1 MGGEEFSFPH
11 RFTSKEQF
19 HEKGEVAGI
28 MRKKHLS
35 KRQLGYLLAL
45 PALLLIF
52 CVFVYPLTYAVYIS
66 FFNMNITKAWKG
78 PEFVGLDNFIVQLS
92 NPGIWRALL
101 TTSYFVITMIF
112 VGMPISFGI
121 ALLLDQKFKFRS
133 VVRAS
138 ILIPW
143 IITPVIKGLMWNWIF
158 NADYGFLNGAL
169 YQLGLISDYIAWL
182 AKPRLALV
190 MVILANVWEGIP
202 FTALLYLAGLQS
214 IPQQLY
220 EAAKIDGA
228 TAWQSLTKITLPLLT
243 PITLILIVL
252 NTLWT
257 FKLFD
262 LVYVLTKGGPA
273 NTTQVITYYIFTQS
287 FKFLHIGK
295 GAALAFVLALM
306 MLALVYVYQKLIRV
320 R

>member
-1 MGGEEFSFPH
+1 M
-11 RFTSKEQF
+11 RRRQ
-19 HEKGEVAGI
+19 VAGNT
-28 MRKKHLS
+28 RKRYFT
-35 KRQLGYLLAL
+35 KRQWGYLLAF

-66 FFNMNITKAWKG
+66 FFNMNIQKTWKG
-78 PEFVGLDNFIVQLS
+78 PEFVGLSNFIVQLS
-92 NPGIWRALL
+92 NLAVWKALL
-101 TTSYFVITMIF
+101 ITSYFVITMISI
-112 VGMPISFGI
+112 GMAISFGI
-121 ALLLDQKFKFRS
+121 ALLLDQKFMFRGII
-133 VVRAS
+133 RAS
-138 ILIPW
+138 ILVPW
-143 IITPVIKGLMWNWIF
+143 VIAPVIKGLMWSWIF

-182 AKPRLALV
+182 AQPRRALI

-202 FTALLYLAGLQS
+202 FSALLYLAGLQS
-214 IPQQLY
+214 ITRTVY

-228 TAWQSLTKITLPLLT
+228 TTWQSLTRITLPLLT
-243 PITLILIVL
+243 PITLILIVFH
-252 NTLWT
+252 TLWT

-273 NTTQVITYYIFTQS
+273 NATQVITYYIFIQS

-295 GAALAFVLALM
+295 GAALAFILALF
-306 MLALVYVYQKLIRV
+306 MLSLVYAYRKLIYV